1 MSSFV
6 GSAQRVIWP
15 NVPQDILARFAEL
28 TDYPSSKSIL
38 AGFTSIGGLHSFFS
52 LARSVSHD
60 FNKTFT
66 DPEVSFF
73 FNVERGVCLGSAD
86 SKVPA
91 CPRRVWAAVQLLQ
104 EFLTPELRAIATD
117 SGLDMSQSDASDLSD
132 ILYGLTMPLVYL
144 QCTSVGVPTS
154 IALVEGVVAA
164 SQRLRL
170 RINQLFPELAETS
183 YTWFLPDED
192 VACILKHVKKVKL
205 DLGAPLAIPFDSDSR
220 ESEWLISLIPQS
232 AYPRSRPKP
241 RPSAGLGSSTEIA
254 AFKARLV
261 AKTTPASLAS
271 TLFVG
276 PPSVANGS
284 VLGKRSRSRSVQS
297 SAPMVAEDDDVA
309 EFDELDASPKI
320 LSAKRRKLVS
330 PVLSSSAR
338 SKIPVNAKVTRSM
351 SKKFANKQL
360 LNSTSVVDSGSED
373 EHDGSD
379 DSLAT
384 AVLRV
389 GPPKGKS
396 TAKSSGKKF
405 SKAPPTRL
413 LMLFRLRR
421 LFFSLMSTKDVLVPF
436 LPRSVLKEVI
446 SPSYVPTSAQ
456 ATDPNVWTFDRE
468 LLLLANA
475 VALNVGTHSVTFAE
489 FMAAARTT
497 FQIDPRALACLQCY
511 LRDMLDTC
519 DYAQDRKGKRKMSG
533 RCKNC
538 VDKHCTCSDNLS
550 VPELVAAKDRMA
562 LFTQDSPLNLQKQ
575 MDSII
580 RAQKAREQSIALCE
594 SLTDNLLQEFQLLR
608 SQVTSPAVF
617 MQAILRTHPSKPISL
632 VEWAFLTSLF
642 GWDSPTTFDTT
653 AEFEQFIGSITR
665 AAVVESEDLQDAEL
679 PSPSLLPHEVEEDIR
694 KTQGSAGTGSPLSPT
709 TSFPATLP
717 ALDLEVVPWRAGG
730 SAASGSGSTTV

>member
-1 MSSFV
+1 
-6 GSAQRVIWP
+6 
-15 NVPQDILARFAEL
+15 
-28 TDYPSSKSIL
+28 
-38 AGFTSIGGLHSFFS
+38 
-52 LARSVSHD
+52 
-60 FNKTFT
+60 
-66 DPEVSFF
+66 
-73 FNVERGVCLGSAD
+73 
-86 SKVPA
+86 
-91 CPRRVWAAVQLLQ
+91 
-104 EFLTPELRAIATD
+104 
-117 SGLDMSQSDASDLSD
+117 
-132 ILYGLTMPLVYL
+132 
-144 QCTSVGVPTS
+144 
-154 IALVEGVVAA
+154 VVAA

-205 DLGAPLAIPFDSDSR
+205 DLGPRLLFLSI
-220 ESEWLISLIPQS
+220 S

-261 AKTTPASLAS
+261 AKTTPASW
-271 TLFVG
+271 
-276 PPSVANGS
+276 P
-284 VLGKRSRSRSVQS
+284 RSRSRSVQS

-320 LSAKRRKLVS
+320 SSAKRRKFS
-330 PVLSSSAR
+330 VLSSSAR

-405 SKAPPTRL
+405 SKAPPTPSSDAVPPKEVVLFTDVDKGPSRL
-413 LMLFRLRR
+413 VSSDDHLPQDGYPTFITG
-421 LFFSLMSTKDVLVPF
+421 FSGNSSF

-456 ATDPNVWTFDRE
+456 ATDPNVWTFDHE

-497 FQIDPRALACLQCY
+497 FQIDPRAPLWGHLGKLAFP
-511 LRDMLDTC
+511 D
-519 DYAQDRKGKRKMSG
+519 
-533 RCKNC
+533 
-538 VDKHCTCSDNLS
+538 V
-550 VPELVAAKDRMA
+550 
-562 LFTQDSPLNLQKQ
+562 
-575 MDSII
+575 DSII

-665 AAVVESEDLQDAEL
+665 AAVVERGYLQDTGF
-679 PSPSLLPHEVEEDIR
+679 SWH
-694 KTQGSAGTGSPLSPT
+694 GSPLSPT

-717 ALDLEVVPWRAGG
+717 ALDLEVVPCRAGG